1 MGGFEG
7 VCGGFERCSLLQ
19 KPCAAATDRR
29 QRVSSDSVWT
39 DRGGYGRRRR
49 KQPSDDRPVVF
60 MRGTEEDKCC
70 QLRLYIYL
78 LSVSLFTLLMER
90 QSPPHSSAR
99 LTTTCV
105 AWRGRELGIINL
117 TTSLTAH

>member
-1 MGGFEG
+1 MSARVVMDASVRVCARVCRGHDGGGWMGFEG

-49 KQPSDDRPVVF
+49 KQPRDDRPVVF

-70 QLRLYIYL
+70 QLRLYISAL
-78 LSVSLFTLLMER
+78 CVSLYPADGEAEPST
-90 QSPPHSSAR
+90 
-99 LTTTCV
+99 
-105 AWRGRELGIINL
+105 
-117 TTSLTAH
+117 